1 MNARAHAARTTAVA
15 VAGVLLLLAGMT
27 ASVCIGAKNI
37 AVSEVIRSI
46 VSFDADS
53 LDHLLVRDSRLPR
66 MLCAVMVGGMLALGG
81 TMMQGV
87 LRNPIAEPSVMGV
100 NQGATLM
107 VAIAMTTGV
116 AGGVYGNFLM
126 ALAGAA
132 AAGALLLLFTMRNAA
147 NQSMARILLAGTAMS
162 TFFLAVASMVGLLGN
177 RSQEL
182 AFWIAGGLRQTGWT
196 QVVCLLAIG
205 GVFTVLALLSSA
217 KVNILSLG
225 DEFATGLGLKPE
237 RVKLRVI
244 LYLIPLCGV
253 CVAVAGNIGYIGL
266 FIPHIMRRIVGN
278 DYRVLMPVS
287 FVFGAAVLVWADIA
301 ARMVM
306 SPYELPVGLFT
317 ACVGVPVFLMLVRR
331 EKH

>member
-1 MNARAHAARTTAVA
+1 MNAKRITAAAVVGA
-15 VAGVLLLLAGMT
+15 LLLLGGMT
-27 ASVCIGAKNI
+27 ASICLGAKTI
-37 AVSEVIRSI
+37 AVPDVLAAIFA
-46 VSFDADS
+46 FDGES
-53 LDHLLVRDSRLPR
+53 LDHLLVHDARLPR
-66 MLCAVMVGGMLALGG
+66 TLCAVLVGGMLALGG

-116 AGGVYGNFLM
+116 AGGVFGNFLM

-132 AAGALLLLFTMRNAA
+132 VAGVLLVLFTMRSAS
-147 NQSMARILLAGTAMS
+147 NQSLARILLAGTAMS

-182 AFWIAGGLRQTGWT
+182 AFWIAGGLRQTSWM
-196 QVVCLLAIG
+196 QVACLLGIG
-205 GVFTVLALLSSA
+205 GVFSLLALLASP
-217 KVNILSLG
+217 KINILSLG
-225 DEFATGLGLKPE
+225 DEFATGLGVKPE
-237 RVKLRVI
+237 RVKLRVV

-253 CVAVAGNIGYIGL
+253 CVAAAGNIGYIGL

-278 DYRVLMPVS
+278 DYRALMPLS
-287 FVFGAAVLVWADIA
+287 LLFGAVVLVWADLA

-317 ACVGVPVFLMLVRR
+317 ACIGVPVFLLLVRR
-331 EKH
+331 EKR